1 MVCDWLRKVSYLTMI
16 GWKMALLFGTMHESK
31 TCRAFISLSHGRNLN
46 HIFLMFNSCFVL
58 KACPAIS
65 DFLLLAKHWTIVSAH
80 KEQTCQVGVETV
92 SLVVSIKFVKKGC
105 YGGGF
110 SVSVW
115 FLRIAIYRLVTG
127 KTTRFFYKQH
137 FYKKHQTEIG

>member
-46 HIFLMFNSCFVL
+46 HIFLMFFNSCFVL

-65 DFLLLAKHWTIVSAH
+65 DFLLLAKHRTIVSAH
-80 KEQTCQVGVETV
+80 KEQTCQGRGWNGFISCLNKTCQKRVLRGRFRRFGLV
-92 SLVVSIKFVKKGC
+92 SEDSNPAC
-105 YGGGF
+105 YREDYTL
-110 SVSVW
+110 
-115 FLRIAIYRLVTG
+115 FL
-127 KTTRFFYKQH
+127 
-137 FYKKHQTEIG
+137 